1 MWTQQGLNLRPL
13 PYEGIATDQL
23 SYESFLETECSMYIY
38 KLFALRLTFAECR
51 IPIIGMATIHRQK
64 PYSNAVSRK
73 FRFRIGLSSEA
84 FLTRFLLDFN
94 KSNAKITT
102 FSETTKTK
110 Q

>member
-38 KLFALRLTFAECR
+38 KLFALRLTFADYR
-51 IPIIGMATIHRQK
+51 YGYYPPPK

-84 FLTRFLLDFN
+84 FLTRFLLDFK